1 MTQYNT
7 IADAVSALM
16 QKYGMEVFDN
26 TPCFIALLSDY
37 APSHAEEQLNIRAF
51 ARAGG
56 MVKVAGCITKRES
69 YATLLSSICEAASK
83 AADEEDHQLAI
94 VESIKKIAAAINS
107 RYAECTDPSSLYAEG
122 MNFFRRFPKE
132 TNMPVAILLF
142 EESWKCGCKDSLQYL
157 SSAYLKGKG
166 VRRNVEKGMHFLELA
181 SEAGNVKASLDF
193 AEHLWKGDDIEKN
206 LPRAVTIL
214 KKLNDSNA
222 YYMLGEI
229 FRGNAEYGKAFEYY
243 LKGAEN
249 NHVYAQY
256 AVALAYATGQGVK
269 RDMQEAKIWLRS
281 AASLGHGDAQRKL
294 EEIGEIYGN
303 EE

>member
-7 IADAVSALM
+7 IADAVFALI
-16 QKYGMEVFDN
+16 QKYGEEVLEN
-26 TPCFIALLSDY
+26 TPRFIALLSDY
-37 APSHAEEQLNIRAF
+37 APNHAEEQLNIRAF

-56 MVKVAGCITKRES
+56 MVKVAGCIAKREGYTS
-69 YATLLSSICEAASK
+69 LLSSICEAASK
-83 AADEEDHQLAI
+83 AADEEEHQIAI
-94 VESIKKIAAAINS
+94 VESMKKIAAAINS
-107 RYAECTDPSSLYAEG
+107 QYAECKDPSSLYAEG

-132 TNMPVAILLF
+132 TNMPVAILLL

-157 SSAYLKGKG
+157 SSVYLKGKG
-166 VRRNVEKGMHFLELA
+166 VRRNVKKGMHYLELA

-206 LPRAVTIL
+206 LPRAVAVL

-243 LKGAEN
+243 MKGAEN

-269 RDMQEAKIWLRS
+269 RDMQEAKNWLRS
-281 AASLGHGDAQRKL
+281 AALLGHGDARKKL
-294 EEIGEIYGN
+294 EELGEKWD
-303 EE
+303 